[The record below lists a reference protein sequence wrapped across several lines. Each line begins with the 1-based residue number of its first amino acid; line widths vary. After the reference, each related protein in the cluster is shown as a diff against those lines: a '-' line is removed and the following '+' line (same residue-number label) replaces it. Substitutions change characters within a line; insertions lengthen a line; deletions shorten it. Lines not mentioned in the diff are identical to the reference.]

1 MKKQLLIAAVAATMT
16 SVAFADISITGGMKV
31 NYTNTDKNSVTSDT
45 VSHELDLQVTG
56 KTGAT
61 TVYME
66 LNNDSAD
73 GTNAAAEPTKY
84 SSATTDSNFDIED
97 AWMQTSIGSVAVKAG
112 TWNGTDTIL
121 AADSGRTT
129 GNWILS
135 SDVSG
140 VNVALEGDSNA
151 SKTKVTLKGD
161 ISGVSAKYVM
171 NGSSS
176 TAGNTFGKASDELY
190 LSTDIAGFGVTYA
203 MIDSEA
209 TTADAAAFT
218 VSKEFN
224 GVTIS
229 YSEVD
234 ADALYTVNGDTA
246 AFGDAATFMNIGDDA
261 SSIKLAT
268 SVAGNTVSARFV
280 KVDAL
285 VAANDV
291 DVNTFTVTRPL
302 ANGTTLEVTYTD
314 TDESTATTD
323 NTVLDVE
330 LAVKF

>member
-1 MKKQLLIAAVAATMT
+1 MKKQLLIAAVAATMGT
-16 SVAFADISITGGMKV
+16 AAIADISLTGDMKV
-31 NYTNTDKNSVTSDT
+31 NYKSTDFDNAATASTNNVTQEGNLVLT
-45 VSHELDLQVTG
+45 
-56 KTGAT
+56 
-61 TVYME
+61 
-66 LNNDSAD
+66 
-73 GTNAAAEPTKY
+73 GTNGGTKVHVEVAIDGD
-84 SSATTDSNFDIED
+84 SSPSATDNMRTED
-97 AWMQTSIGSVAVKAG
+97 VWLSTNIGSVAVKTG
-112 TWNGTDTIL
+112 TWNGSDTIL
-121 AADSGRTT
+121 AADSGRTA

-135 SDVSG
+135 TDVSG
-140 VNVALEGDSNA
+140 VNVAVEGDSNA

>member
-1 MKKQLLIAAVAATMT
+1 MKKQLLIAAVAATMGT
-16 SVAFADISITGGMKV
+16 AAIADISLTGDMKV
-31 NYTNTDKNSVTSDT
+31 NYKSTDFDNAATASTNNVTQEGNLVLT
-45 VSHELDLQVTG
+45 
-56 KTGAT
+56 
-61 TVYME
+61 
-66 LNNDSAD
+66 
-73 GTNAAAEPTKY
+73 GTNGGTKVHVEVAIDGD
-84 SSATTDSNFDIED
+84 SSPSATDNMRTED
-97 AWMQTSIGSVAVKAG
+97 VWLSTNIGSVAVKTG
-112 TWNGTDTIL
+112 TWNGADTIL
-121 AADSGRTT
+121 AADSTRTA

-140 VNVALEGDSNA
+140 VNVALEGDSA
-151 SKTKVTLKGD
+151 KSKTKVTLKGD

-171 NGSSS
+171 NGSD
-176 TAGNTFGKASDELY
+176 AAGKASDELY

>member
-1 MKKQLLIAAVAATMT
+1 MKKQLLIAAVAATMGT
-16 SVAFADISITGGMKV
+16 AAIADISLTGDMKV
-31 NYTNTDKNSVTSDT
+31 NYKSTDFDNSATASTNKVTQEGNLVLT
-45 VSHELDLQVTG
+45 
-56 KTGAT
+56 
-61 TVYME
+61 
-66 LNNDSAD
+66 
-73 GTNAAAEPTKY
+73 GTNGGTKVHVEVAIDGD
-84 SSATTDSNFDIED
+84 SSPSATDNMRTED
-97 AWMQTSIGSVAVKAG
+97 VWLSTNIGSVAVKTG
-112 TWNGTDTIL
+112 TWNGADTIL
-121 AADSGRTT
+121 AADSTRTA

-285 VAANDV
+285 VATNDV